1 VFILNNKYRVIFL
14 LFIYPFINFDTY
26 CQPTPPQLSSPNVN
40 SFWISLEAGVYYLPF
55 LLENTFSSTIDK
67 TEPSFTTAFS
77 VAYSLNE
84 FHSISLGVNI
94 FSTNITQ
101 ESIHLRTNSHFRGYH
116 INFTYYYQF
125 NEMIANL
132 KPYVGTGLIYSIIN
146 NDSQY
151 EEIESQTNVWKNK
164 SNLNG
169 YGFEGTIGLNFKLT
183 STLQLSP
190 SLNVVYLTGAGFSSS
205 RHNLFDFSGIQILF
219 GLSYNI

>member
-1 VFILNNKYRVIFL
+1 MFILNCKCRLIFI
-14 LFIYPFINFDTY
+14 LFISLFINFDTH
-26 CQPTPPQLSSPNVN
+26 CQLSPQQLSSPNIN

-55 LLENTFSSTIDK
+55 LSENTFSFTIDK

-77 VAYSLNE
+77 VAYSLNK

-101 ESIHLRTNSHFRGYH
+101 KNIHLRTKSQFRGYH

-132 KPYVGTGLIYSIIN
+132 KPYVGAGLIYSIIN

-164 SNLNG
+164 SSFNG

-183 STLQLSP
+183 STLRLSP
-190 SLNVVYLTGAGFSSS
+190 SLNVVYLNGAGFSSL
-205 RHNLFDFSGIQILF
+205 RYNLFDFSGIQFLF